1 MGGVL
6 RVKPSVRFDRIDPA
20 GFRILAALD
29 TFARSCDDDLT
40 ITCGTEAHPAD
51 SPHALGRAYDV
62 RSKGM
67 DPVEKDRLVRD
78 VLTYVAEPGEELMIT
93 SGGLAC
99 RHFFGWLEHPG
110 EITEHVHLQQ
120 RRLTEFP

>member
-1 MGGVL
+1 MGVV
-6 RVKPSVRFDRIDPA
+6 RVKPGVRFDRIDPA

-29 TFARSCDDDLT
+29 TFARACDDDLT
-40 ITCGTEAHPAD
+40 ITCGTEAHETTD
-51 SPHALGRAYDV
+51 PHSLGRAYDV
-62 RSKGM
+62 RSKNLE
-67 DPVEKDRLVRD
+67 PTEKDRLVRD

-110 EITEHVHLQQ
+110 EITEHIHIQQ

>member
-1 MGGVL
+1 MGVI
-6 RVKPSVRFDRIDPA
+6 RTKPGVRFDRIDPA

-29 TFARSCDDDLT
+29 TFARSCDYDLT

-62 RSKGM
+62 RSKGLAAE
-67 DPVEKDRLVRD
+67 EKDRIVRS
-78 VLTYVAEPGEELMIT
+78 VITMVAEPGEELMET

-110 EITEHVHLQQ
+110 EITEHLHFQT
-120 RRLTEFP
+120 RRFTEFP